1 MENSEDRPSPV
12 VGTPPGGTPAA
23 TRTTRH
29 RSPGGRGR
37 ILIVDDEA
45 NARAALSEILHDEG
59 YTTETAADGFKALGK
74 LEDFQPDVILTDLK
88 MPGLDGI
95 TFMDKAR
102 AAAPGS

>member
-29 RSPGGRGR
+29 RSQAARGR

-59 YTTETAADGFKALGK
+59 YATE
-74 LEDFQPDVILTDLK
+74 
-88 MPGLDGI
+88 
-95 TFMDKAR
+95 
-102 AAAPGS
+102 